1 MDSTVVDL
9 LNEIGMLAATPRS
22 GFAFLGSGAQSVAEH
37 SYRTAVV
44 GMALADAVEEEV
56 DRERLLYL
64 CLFHDLLEARTG
76 DINYVNKRYVRKDD
90 SKALADFKRHATP
103 LAATVAKHIEEFEKG
118 ESVESR
124 LAHDADQVELLLV
137 LKQLYDT
144 GNPRAEAWFERVE
157 KRLQTDAAK
166 EMAATIWET
175 PSDNWWFAD
184 KDDPH
189 WVEGQNPQ

>member
-1 MDSTVVDL
+1 MASTVVDL

-44 GMALADAVEEEV
+44 GMALADQVGEEV
-56 DRERLLYL
+56 DRERLLNL

-76 DINYVNKRYVRKDD
+76 DLNYVNKRYVQKDD
-90 SKALADFKRHATP
+90 SKALAHFKRHSTP
-103 LAATVAKHIEEFEKG
+103 LAGRVAAHIEEFEKG

-144 GNPRAEAWFERVE
+144 GNPRAEVWFERVE

-166 EMAATIWET
+166 EMAAAIWET
-175 PSDNWWFAD
+175 PFDDWWFAD
-184 KDDPH
+184 KEDPH
-189 WVEGQNPQ
+189 GTNGKDRQ